1 MEEVLVRITTEVP
14 ITIFE
19 LPQVKEK
26 VKPLFT
32 KMENEIKARFDEI
45 KTFITDGR
53 NKRQKYEVISY
64 DEVVKIFKIYF
75 YKNILNDAV
84 KITFSSNNKFD
95 IVDNIIEL
103 LTEEKLKAAIFGEP
117 MICTFKHLI
126 AKLPNDDVFDAI
138 SDGGTMF
145 ALEKEF
151 LGKKV
156 PY

>member
-1 MEEVLVRITTEVP
+1 MDEVLVRIETQVP

-26 VKPLFT
+26 VNPLFT
-32 KMENEIKARFDEI
+32 QMENAIRTRFDEI
-45 KTFITDGR
+45 KKFITDNR
-53 NKRQKYEVISY
+53 NKAERYEAISY
-64 DEVVKIFKIYF
+64 DEVVKLFKIYF
-75 YKNILNDAV
+75 YKNILNDAI
-84 KITFSSNNKFD
+84 KFTFSSNNKFD

-103 LTEEKLKAAIFGEP
+103 LTEEKLKTAILGKP
-117 MICTFKHLI
+117 MICAFKYLI

-138 SDGGTMF
+138 SDGGTML

-151 LGKKV
+151 LGEKV

>member
-1 MEEVLVRITTEVP
+1 MEKVLVRIEAEVP

-32 KMENEIKARFDEI
+32 KMESEIKARYDEI
-45 KTFITDGR
+45 KTFIKDR
-53 NKRQKYEVISY
+53 KQRYESISY
-64 DEVVKIFKIYF
+64 DEVSKVFRIYF
-75 YKNILNDAV
+75 YKFILNDVV
-84 KITFSSNNKFD
+84 KVTFSDSNKFD
-95 IVDNIIEL
+95 VVDNILEL
-103 LTEEKLKAAIFGEP
+103 LTEEKLKDAILGDP
-117 MICTFKHLI
+117 MLCTFKKLI
-126 AKLPNDDVFDAI
+126 AELPNDDVFDAI

-151 LGKKV
+151 LSREV

>member
-1 MEEVLVRITTEVP
+1 MDEVLVRIETQVP

-26 VKPLFT
+26 VKPLFE
-32 KMENEIKARFDEI
+32 KMENAIRTRFDEI
-45 KTFITDGR
+45 KKFITDNR
-53 NKRQKYEVISY
+53 SKAERYEAISY
-64 DEVVKIFKIYF
+64 DEIAKVFKIYF

-95 IVDNIIEL
+95 VVDNIIEL
-103 LTEEKLKAAIFGEP
+103 LTEEKLKVAIVGEP
-117 MICTFKHLI
+117 MICTFKYLI

-138 SDGGTMF
+138 SDGGTML

-151 LGKKV
+151 LGEKA